1 MRHVFADGGYAGD
14 KLRDA
19 IAGSG
24 QWTIEII
31 KRSDKAKGFQ
41 VLHRRWVVERTFAW
55 LGRCRRLAKDWETTI
70 ASSTAWATIASIR
83 MLTRRT
89 ARYCYAWDLSSQ
101 MGWLPPS
108 PDGIAMCQESGV
120 YSHRAG
126 RTATVMKD
134 TMIGV
139 DLAKN
144 VFQLHA
150 ASMTGQLRFSRKLSR
165 EKFRSFMA
173 GQPPAVVVME
183 ACGSAHY
190 WAREMVR
197 LGHEV
202 KLIAAQYVRPFVKRQ
217 KNDAADA
224 EAIVIAAQRP
234 EMRFVEPKTAEQQS
248 RAILFRARERL
259 VRQRTELINAL
270 RACLYEYGHIIPQ
283 GAHQIKRVAEILD
296 TPNSDLPALMREECA
311 ELLEQIAEQTVR
323 INARTT
329 KIKALAVEADT
340 ARRLQTIPGVG
351 PLTALAV
358 EAFAPPMENFKCGRD
373 FAAWLGLVPRQ
384 FSSGGKERLGR
395 ISKAGQ
401 ADIRR
406 LLIIGAMSRL
416 NRLGRKSI
424 PETSWLAH
432 IAARKPRMLVAIALA
447 NKMARTIWAL
457 MTKNED
463 YRVPAQAAVVA

>member
-1 MRHVFADGGYAGD
+1 M
-14 KLRDA
+14 
-19 IAGSG
+19 
-24 QWTIEII
+24 T
-31 KRSDKAKGFQ
+31 
-41 VLHRRWVVERTFAW
+41 
-55 LGRCRRLAKDWETTI
+55 
-70 ASSTAWATIASIR
+70 
-83 MLTRRT
+83 
-89 ARYCYAWDLSSQ
+89 
-101 MGWLPPS
+101 
-108 PDGIAMCQESGV
+108 
-120 YSHRAG
+120 
-126 RTATVMKD
+126 KD

-150 ASMTGQLRFSRKLSR
+150 ASMTGQPKFCRKLSR
-165 EKFRSFMA
+165 QSFSNFMA
-173 GQPPAVVVME
+173 KQPPAVVVME

-190 WAREMVR
+190 WAREMIR

-234 EMRFVEPKTAEQQS
+234 EMRFVEPKSAAQQS

-259 VRQRTELINAL
+259 VHQRTELVNAL
-270 RACLYEYGHIIPQ
+270 RASLYEYGHVVPQ
-283 GAHQIKRVAEILD
+283 GIRQINRIAEILD
-296 TPNSDLPALMREECA
+296 TPGSDLPDLMREECRD
-311 ELLEQIAEQTVR
+311 LLEQIAEQTVR
-323 INARTT
+323 INTRTV
-329 KIKALAVEADT
+329 KIKALAAENET

-358 EAFAPPMENFKCGRD
+358 EAFAPPMENFRCGRD

-401 ADIRR
+401 SDIRK

-416 NRLGRKSI
+416 NWLGRQSI
-424 PETSWLAH
+424 PEGSWLARMVE
-432 IAARKPRMLVAIALA
+432 RKPRMLVAIALA
-447 NKMARTIWAL
+447 NKMARTIWAML
-457 MTKNED
+457 TRHED
-463 YRVPAQAAVVA
+463 YRVPTQAAAA

>member
-1 MRHVFADGGYAGD
+1 MTNDV
-14 KLRDA
+14 
-19 IAGSG
+19 
-24 QWTIEII
+24 
-31 KRSDKAKGFQ
+31 
-41 VLHRRWVVERTFAW
+41 
-55 LGRCRRLAKDWETTI
+55 
-70 ASSTAWATIASIR
+70 
-83 MLTRRT
+83 
-89 ARYCYAWDLSSQ
+89 
-101 MGWLPPS
+101 
-108 PDGIAMCQESGV
+108 
-120 YSHRAG
+120 
-126 RTATVMKD
+126 
-134 TMIGV
+134 MIGV

-150 ASMTGQLRFSRKLSR
+150 ASMAGQPQFRKKLSR
-165 EKFRSFMA
+165 QSFGKFMA
-173 GQPPAVVVME
+173 QQPPAVVVME

-190 WAREMVR
+190 WAREMIR
-197 LGHEV
+197 LGHVV
-202 KLIAAQYVRPFVKRQ
+202 KLIAPQYVKPFVKRQ

-259 VRQRTELINAL
+259 VHQRTEMVNAL
-270 RACLYEYGHIIPQ
+270 RACLYEYGHAVPQ
-283 GAHQIKRVAEILD
+283 GIHQIKRIAEILD
-296 TPNSDLPALMREECA
+296 APNSDLPDLMREECRD
-311 ELLEQIAEQTVR
+311 LLEQIAEKTVR
-323 INARTT
+323 INARTG
-329 KIKALAVEADT
+329 KIKALAAEADT

-358 EAFAPPMENFKCGRD
+358 EAFAPPMENFRCGRD

-416 NRLGRKSI
+416 NWLGRKSI
-424 PETSWLAH
+424 PEGSWLAR

-463 YRVPAQAAVVA
+463 YRDPAQAAAA

>member
-1 MRHVFADGGYAGD
+1 MTNDV
-14 KLRDA
+14 
-19 IAGSG
+19 
-24 QWTIEII
+24 
-31 KRSDKAKGFQ
+31 
-41 VLHRRWVVERTFAW
+41 
-55 LGRCRRLAKDWETTI
+55 
-70 ASSTAWATIASIR
+70 
-83 MLTRRT
+83 
-89 ARYCYAWDLSSQ
+89 
-101 MGWLPPS
+101 
-108 PDGIAMCQESGV
+108 
-120 YSHRAG
+120 
-126 RTATVMKD
+126 
-134 TMIGV
+134 MIGV

-150 ASMTGQLRFSRKLSR
+150 ASMAGQPQFRKKLSR
-165 EKFRSFMA
+165 QSFGKFMA
-173 GQPPAVVVME
+173 QQPPAVVVME

-190 WAREMVR
+190 WAREMIR
-197 LGHEV
+197 LGHVV
-202 KLIAAQYVRPFVKRQ
+202 KLIAPQYVKPFVKRQ

-259 VRQRTELINAL
+259 VHQRTELVNAL
-270 RACLYEYGHIIPQ
+270 RACLYEYGHAVPQ
-283 GAHQIKRVAEILD
+283 GIHQIKRIAEILD
-296 TPNSDLPALMREECA
+296 APNSDLPDLMREECR
-311 ELLEQIAEQTVR
+311 ELLEQIAEKTVR
-323 INARTT
+323 INARTG
-329 KIKALAVEADT
+329 KIKALAAEADT

-358 EAFAPPMENFKCGRD
+358 EAFAPPMENFRCGRD

-416 NRLGRKSI
+416 NWLGRKSI
-424 PETSWLAH
+424 PEGSWLAR

-463 YRVPAQAAVVA
+463 YRDPAQAAAA